1 MKPLKHQ
8 DNALNLLEVK
18 TMLISNALKR
28 HGSVCQSCLQGIL
41 FLMTV
46 KSEPICRL
54 SRGGEGEGEGEGK
67 GKVQYS
73 HSLVLSYQQHQPLV
87 FSLSAFWS
95 KLDEMKPVN
104 FSSVASWPR
113 KKKFFHEFTTQKK
126 IWLLREDLK
135 LRSFDL
141 PSCWSKA
148 LSEVQR

>member
-28 HGSVCQSCLQGIL
+28 HRSVCQSCLQGIL

-54 SRGGEGEGEGEGK
+54 SRGGEGEGEGEGE

-87 FSLSAFWS
+87 FSLSAF
-95 KLDEMKPVN
+95 
-104 FSSVASWPR
+104 
-113 KKKFFHEFTTQKK
+113 
-126 IWLLREDLK
+126 
-135 LRSFDL
+135 
-141 PSCWSKA
+141 
-148 LSEVQR
+148 